1 MTHHRPLRCWRLF
14 IMTGFV
20 LLLGIPGLEAQSAM
34 PVILQEVKRDRFVDR
49 VEALG
54 TLRANESV
62 ALTATVSETV
72 TAIRFEDG
80 QRVAAGDILAEMTNR
95 EEHALL
101 EEALSTVAE
110 ARKQYNRVRPLA
122 QRGAASQSLLD
133 QRRREYETA
142 QARLLAI
149 ESRLQDRLIIA
160 PFDGVVGL
168 RNISVGAF
176 IEPGDV
182 ITTLDADH
190 LMKLDFTVPAVHLA
204 TLVTGLQIEARTPA
218 FPDHTFAGTVSS
230 VDSRINPTT
239 RAIAARAILPNPER
253 LLKPGL
259 LMTISLQ
266 KNPREA
272 LVVPEEALVPS
283 GGENDVFV
291 VDPAAETPVAK
302 RRRVIIGARR
312 VGEVEI
318 RQGLAAGEFVVIH
331 GTLRARP
338 DQPVAVTAIAQGD
351 VPLQDLL
358 KAGPGGGP

>member
-1 MTHHRPLRCWRLF
+1 MRYLRPVQCWQISIIIGL
-14 IMTGFV
+14 MATSWV
-20 LLLGIPGLEAQSAM
+20 PGLKAQPPA
-34 PVILQEVKRDRFVDR
+34 PVIVQEVKRDRFVDR

-62 ALTATVSETV
+62 ELTATVSETV
-72 TAIRFEDG
+72 TSIRFEDG
-80 QRVAAGDILAEMTNR
+80 QRVTAGDILAEMTSQ
-95 EEHALL
+95 EEHAQL
-101 EEALSTVAE
+101 EEARSTVSE

-168 RNISVGAF
+168 RKISVGAF

-182 ITTLDADH
+182 ITTLDDDRV
-190 LMKLDFTVPAVHLA
+190 MKLDFALPAVHLA
-204 TLVTGLQIEARTPA
+204 NLQPGLQIEARTPA
-218 FPDHTFAGTVSS
+218 FPGRRFAGTVAS
-230 VDSRINPTT
+230 VDSRIDAAT
-239 RAIAARAILPNPER
+239 RAIAARAILPNPQR

-266 KNPREA
+266 KNPREV
-272 LVVPEEALVPS
+272 LVVPEEALVPT

-291 VDPAAETPVAK
+291 VDPTADAPVAE
-302 RRRVIIGARR
+302 RRRVVIGARR

-318 RQGLAAGEFVVIH
+318 RAGLTAGEFVVIH
-331 GTLRARP
+331 GTLRVRP
-338 DQPVAVTAIAQGD
+338 GQPVAVTAIAGGD
-351 VPLQDLL
+351 VPLEELI
-358 KAGPGGGP
+358 KAGQGGPE